1 MAGDGVVA
9 DDFAEEAS
17 DVVSA
22 LEVLPNLRKVPVWE
36 GH

>member
-1 MAGDGVVA
+1 VLA
-9 DDFAEEAS
+9 DDFAEEVS

-22 LEVLPNLRKVPVWE
+22 LKVLPNLRKVPVLE